1 MKNHS
6 KIYRRFLVAI
16 SFTPLYFSIGA
27 QTIASIDPGTLDN
40 ELNTPAVTSK
50 QAGVLTSVMARY
62 EQELID
68 QGLAVEMLRDD
79 QVMDITIDLDYI
91 FGPNSISILPTAS
104 EFLNPIIDYTR
115 QFGKFK
121 ILMAVHSDNTGSE
134 KYKE

>member
-16 SFTPLYFSIGA
+16 SFTLLYFSIGA
-27 QTIASIDPGTLDN
+27 QAIASIDPGTLDN

-79 QVMDITIDLDYI
+79 QVLDITIDLDYI
-91 FGPNSISILPTAS
+91 FGLIASPFYLPHQN
-104 EFLNPIIDYTR
+104 FLIR
-115 QFGKFK
+115 
-121 ILMAVHSDNTGSE
+121 
-134 KYKE
+134 